1 MKKECTNLLEAER
14 SAEARREWIRFSALD
29 FKLGLRM
36 LARYPGLTVV
46 GGLAGGALY
55 ALHLVLGW

>member
-1 MKKECTNLLEAER
+1 MKSLVARER
-14 SAEARREWIRFSALD
+14 TLRFSSLD

-46 GGLAGGALY
+46 GVLAIAVAIALGAVY
-55 ALHLVLGW
+55 F